1 MNVNF
6 NGYGENVVTFAADAG
21 LTEPGVPVR
30 MSGDGT
36 VAGCAAGEPFC
47 GICVGVR
54 NGYAA
59 VQLSGYVR
67 AAAGAKIAAGYQK
80 LAAGDNGIVAVN
92 NAGREL
98 LVVDADAESVGF
110 IL

>member
-6 NGYGENVVTFAADAG
+6 NGYGENVATFAADAG
-21 LTEPGVPVR
+21 LTEPGVPVK

-36 VAGCAAGEPFC
+36 VAKCAANEPFC

-54 NGYAA
+54 SGYAA
-59 VQLSGYVR
+59 VQLNGYVR
-67 AAAGAKIAAGYQK
+67 VPAGEKISVGYQK

>member
-6 NGYGENVVTFAADAG
+6 NGYGENTATFIADAG

-36 VAGCAAGEPFC
+36 VTVCAANEPFC
-47 GICVGVR
+47 GICTGVR
-54 NGYAA
+54 GGYAT
-59 VQLSGYVR
+59 VQLNGYVR
-67 AAAGAKIAAGYQK
+67 AAAGAKITAGYQK

-98 LVVDADAESVGF
+98 LVVDADAGSVGF